1 VAKTCVRAARKGCAR
16 GHRLTSAK
24 APEYD
29 GNPVNIPPLLR
40 AIDSTHRAA
49 LTHEFGDLQPKPGWN
64 PPDLDVLFLCF
75 TNRCGSNYLGYLLA
89 STGAFNEAGEFFN
102 SPVVLMHAAARGLKS
117 LPEYFSA
124 LPTLVPHSGRIAA
137 KASIDQLVMLADA
150 GILDA
155 LRGRATYLL
164 LERQDQLAQAIS
176 RTIAWQN
183 GRWTTAQASNVPDS
197 ALVFD
202 RAAID
207 LEMAMI
213 AYDNAAFSL
222 FFAVNDIEPVR
233 ITYEALLADAGLG
246 ATAVSARMGLGEL
259 RLRPEKVPI
268 SRQSNAINAAWRTAY
283 LAGSASTASTM
294 ETLPR
299 PDELMARDDPAA
311 RTRKALKHL
320 LRIAAVR
327 KQGAGNGSH
336 Q

>member
-1 VAKTCVRAARKGCAR
+1 
-16 GHRLTSAK
+16 
-24 APEYD
+24 
-29 GNPVNIPPLLR
+29 VNIPPLLR
-40 AIDSTHRAA
+40 AIDSAHRTAITHA
-49 LTHEFGDLQPKPGWN
+49 FGNLRPKPEWA

-102 SPVVLMHAAARGLKS
+102 SSVVLMHAAARGLRS

-124 LPTLVPHSGRIAA
+124 LPTLVPHRGRIAA

-164 LERQDQLAQAIS
+164 MERRDPLAQAIS

-183 GRWTTAQASNVPDS
+183 GRWTTTQESDVPDS

-202 RAAID
+202 RAAIE

-222 FFAVNDIEPVR
+222 FFAANEIVPVR
-233 ITYEALLADAGLG
+233 ITYEALLADAGLA
-246 ATAVSARMGLGEL
+246 ATAEGAAMGLAGL
-259 RLRPEKVPI
+259 CPQPDRVPI
-268 SRQSNAINAAWRTAY
+268 ARQSNAINAAWRANY
-283 LAGSASTASTM
+283 LAEPSFGM
-294 ETLPR
+294 EMLPGVDQA
-299 PDELMARDDPAA
+299 PSLENAADHARK
-311 RTRKALKHL
+311 TLKHL
-320 LRIAAVR
+320 LRVAAAKRR
-327 KQGAGNGSH
+327 KDRS
-336 Q
+336 

>member
-1 VAKTCVRAARKGCAR
+1 M
-16 GHRLTSAK
+16 
-24 APEYD
+24 
-29 GNPVNIPPLLR
+29 NIPPLLR
-40 AIDSTHRAA
+40 AIDSTHRTA
-49 LTHEFGDLQPKPGWN
+49 LTHAFGALQPKPGWK

-102 SPVVLMHAAARGLKS
+102 SSVVLMHAAARSLRS
-117 LPEYFSA
+117 LPEYFSV

-164 LERQDQLAQAIS
+164 LERRDQLAQAIS

-183 GRWTTAQASNVPDS
+183 GRWTTAQASAVPDS

-222 FFAVNDIEPVR
+222 FFAVNDIVPVR
-233 ITYEALLADAGLG
+233 ITYEALLADAGLAATSVG
-246 ATAVSARMGLGEL
+246 ATMGLAG
-259 RLRPEKVPI
+259 LRPLPETVPI
-268 SRQSNAINAAWRTAY
+268 YRQSNAINAAWRATY
-283 LAGSASTASTM
+283 LAGSSSTM
-294 ETLPR
+294 ETLPSS
-299 PDELMARDDPAA
+299 DESLDCDDPEA
-311 RTRKALKHL
+311 RTQKALEHL
-320 LRIAAVR
+320 LRIAAAR
-327 KQGAGNGSH
+327 KKAGGSGSH